1 MDVMKAGLKIQKA
14 SLWSATTITDR
25 NHQSVHL
32 NHVVAAKNMD
42 DRQHKV
48 LKKQLL
54 IVSATHTKTDTAVP
68 HIIEQE
74 L

>member
-1 MDVMKAGLKIQKA
+1 MDVMKAQLKIQKA
-14 SLWSATTITDR
+14 SLWSATTIIVIETIKVP
-25 NHQSVHL
+25 SS
-32 NHVVAAKNMD
+32 AKNMD

-54 IVSATHTKTDTAVP
+54 IVSATHTQTDTAVP